1 MSTETEI
8 NDSIERAATSVG
20 PVWPLHSFVTA
31 NPLAGFESRPFHEAV
46 RMGGRLF
53 GGHGYPSADVFRRA
67 WESGQIDPDILA
79 AELADHGY
87 TNDPDALLTRMAS

>member
-1 MSTETEI
+1 MTET
-8 NDSIERAATSVG
+8 DAVRTAVDRAAQSVA

-31 NPLAGFESRPFHEAV
+31 NPLAGFESRPFHAAV

-67 WESGQIDPDILA
+67 WESGQIDADILA
-79 AELADHGY
+79 AEVADHG
-87 TNDPDALLTRMAS
+87 